1 MNRYQIFLSGGMS
14 NLSFD
19 EQNTWRK
26 EIKDKLENYD
36 CDFKVK
42 CINPV
47 EYYNTFNEGMYDSD
61 LEVMNFDLHKLKT
74 SDLIIVDFND
84 KKSIGTNME
93 IAIAHENE
101 IPILG
106 LVSSEQE
113 LHPWQYAMTSKVF
126 TDMDALIEYIKIY
139 YLD

>member
-14 NLSFD
+14 NLSFN

-61 LEVMNFDLHKLKT
+61 LEVMNFDLHRLKT
-74 SDLIIVDFND
+74 SNLIIVDFND

-106 LVSSEQE
+106 LVSSEHD
-113 LHPWQYAMTSKVF
+113 LHPWQYAMCSKVF
-126 TDMDALIEYIKIY
+126 TDMEALIEYIKIY